1 MPHVE
6 NIRMFVRVY
15 ELGSMSEAAR
25 DQQVSPA
32 VASSRISRLEKH
44 LGVRLFNRTTRR
56 LHPTEHGSTYYDGA
70 VNILQAIDEAEA
82 AVANIA
88 QHPRGSIYVAAP
100 LGVGKRLIAPHVPAF
115 NDAYPEINV
124 RLRMSD
130 RHVDLTRE
138 GVDIAFHLGI
148 LADSAL
154 RLTNIAECQ
163 RVLCAAPEYLSRRGT
178 PRNGHDLVAEGHD
191 CLLLRF
197 PGADEMQWTLMTDDG
212 PRRFVVAGPF
222 ESDDGDVLT
231 AWALDGRG
239 IAIKPIF
246 EIAEHLRS
254 GALVPVATQTPPTS
268 AQLTCLYPHKR
279 FLDPK
284 IQLFI
289 DFMVKRCK
297 TQLKERNSLFQLPR

>member
-1 MPHVE
+1 MPHVD
-6 NIRMFVRVY
+6 NIRTFVRVF

-32 VASSRISRLEKH
+32 VASSRISKLEKH

-56 LHPTEHGSTYYDGA
+56 LHPTEHGTTYYDGA
-70 VNILQAIDEAEA
+70 VKILQAIDEAEA

-88 QHPRGSIYVAAP
+88 RNPRGSIYVAAP

-115 NDAYPEINV
+115 KDEYPDISV

-130 RHVDLTRE
+130 RNVDLTRE
-138 GVDIAFHLGI
+138 GVDIAFHLGN

-154 RLTNIAECQ
+154 RLTSIANCP
-163 RVLCAAPEYLSRRGT
+163 RVLCAAPDYLARRGT
-178 PRNGHDLVAEGHD
+178 PRDGDALVGEGHD
-191 CLLLRF
+191 CLMLRF
-197 PGADEMQWTLMTDDG
+197 PGADEMQWTLMTAGG
-212 PRRFVVAGPF
+212 PRRFEVTGPF

-246 EIAEHLRS
+246 EIAEHLHS
-254 GALVPVATQTPPTS
+254 GALVPVATATPPS
-268 AQLTCLYPHKR
+268 PAQLSCLYPHKR

-289 DFMVKRCK
+289 DFMVDRCK
-297 TQLKERNSLFQLPR
+297 AQLKDRESLFQLPR

>member
-6 NIRMFVRVY
+6 NIRMFVRVF

-56 LHPTEHGSTYYDGA
+56 LHPTEHGITYHDGA
-70 VNILQAIDEAEA
+70 VKILQAIEEAEA
-82 AVANIA
+82 AVASIA
-88 QHPRGSIYVAAP
+88 RNPRGSIYVAAP
-100 LGVGKRLIAPHVPAF
+100 LGVGKRLIAPHVPDF
-115 NDAYPEINV
+115 KDAYPDISV

-130 RHVDLTRE
+130 RNVDLTRE
-138 GVDIAFHLGI
+138 GVDIAFHLGN

-154 RLTNIAECQ
+154 RLTNIAECP
-163 RVLCAAPEYLSRRGT
+163 RVLCAAPDYLARRGT
-178 PRNGHDLVAEGHD
+178 PADGDDLVADGHD
-191 CLLLRF
+191 CLMLRF
-197 PGADEMQWTLMTDDG
+197 PGADETRWTLVTDSG
-212 PRRFVVAGPF
+212 PKRFDVSGPF

-239 IAIKPIF
+239 IAMKPVF

-254 GALVPVATQTPPTS
+254 GALVPVARMTPPEP
-268 AQLTCLYPHKR
+268 ALLACLYPHKR
-279 FLDPK
+279 FQDPK

-297 TQLKERNSLFQLPR
+297 QQLKERESVFQLPR

>member
-6 NIRMFVRVY
+6 NIRMFVRVF

-56 LHPTEHGSTYYDGA
+56 LHPTEHGITYHDGA
-70 VNILQAIDEAEA
+70 VKILQAIEEAEA
-82 AVANIA
+82 AVASIA
-88 QHPRGSIYVAAP
+88 RNPRGSIYVAAP
-100 LGVGKRLIAPHVPAF
+100 LGVGKRLIAPHVPDF
-115 NDAYPEINV
+115 KDAYPDISV

-130 RHVDLTRE
+130 RNVDLTRE
-138 GVDIAFHLGI
+138 GVDIAFHLGN

-154 RLTNIAECQ
+154 RLTNIAECP
-163 RVLCAAPEYLSRRGT
+163 RVLCAAPDYLARRGT
-178 PRNGHDLVAEGHD
+178 PADGDDLVADGHD
-191 CLLLRF
+191 CLMLRF
-197 PGADEMQWTLMTDDG
+197 PGTDETRWTLVTDSGQKGFD
-212 PRRFVVAGPF
+212 VSGPF

-239 IAIKPIF
+239 IAMKPVF

-254 GALVPVATQTPPTS
+254 GALVPVARMTPPEP
-268 AQLTCLYPHKR
+268 AQLACLYPHKR
-279 FLDPK
+279 FQDPK

-297 TQLKERNSLFQLPR
+297 QQLKERESVFQLPR

>member
-6 NIRMFVRVY
+6 NIRMFVRVF

-56 LHPTEHGSTYYDGA
+56 LHPTEHGITYYDGA
-70 VNILQAIDEAEA
+70 VKILQAIEEAEA
-82 AVANIA
+82 AVASIA
-88 QHPRGSIYVAAP
+88 RNPRGSIYVAAP
-100 LGVGKRLIAPHVPAF
+100 LGVGKRLIAPHVPDF
-115 NDAYPEINV
+115 KDAYPDISV

-130 RHVDLTRE
+130 RNVDLTRE
-138 GVDIAFHLGI
+138 GVDIAFHLGN

-154 RLTNIAECQ
+154 RLTNIAECP
-163 RVLCAAPEYLSRRGT
+163 RVLCAAPDYLARRGT
-178 PRNGHDLVAEGHD
+178 PAGGDDLVADGHD
-191 CLLLRF
+191 CLMLRF
-197 PGADEMQWTLMTDDG
+197 PGADETRWTLVTDSG
-212 PRRFVVAGPF
+212 PKRFDVSGPF

-239 IAIKPIF
+239 IAMKPVF

-254 GALVPVATQTPPTS
+254 GALVPVARTTPPEP
-268 AQLTCLYPHKR
+268 AQLACLYPHKR
-279 FLDPK
+279 FQDPK

-297 TQLKERNSLFQLPR
+297 QQLKERESVFQLPR